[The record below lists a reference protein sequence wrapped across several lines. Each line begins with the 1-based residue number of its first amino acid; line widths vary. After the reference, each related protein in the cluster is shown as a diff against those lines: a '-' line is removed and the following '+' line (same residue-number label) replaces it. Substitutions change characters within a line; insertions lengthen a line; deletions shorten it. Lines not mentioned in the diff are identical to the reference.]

1 MCKVNLKIFTTIVI
15 CFLLVLS
22 VGFAVKKPKM
32 HNPLQINVI
41 EYFLK
46 INSDGSVTTTKSVTT
61 NVIKEK

>member
-1 MCKVNLKIFTTIVI
+1 MCKVNLKIFIITII

-41 EYFLK
+41 EYMLK
-46 INSDGSVTTTKSVTT
+46 INKDGSVTTTKSVTT